1 MDEIEKKKE
10 VFVMKIMKMLEA
22 ITRYLTEGFARI
34 FSPPEENSPPE
45 IGVQPF
51 DCAPYREKSSAHS

>member
-1 MDEIEKKKE
+1 MNI
-10 VFVMKIMKMLEA
+10 MKILEA
-22 ITRYLTEGFARI
+22 ITKYLTEGFARI